1 MAKELEEN
9 NFIYDARAELIK
21 ALEVANKEN
30 DKLNLLVEQLT
41 FQQQHQ
47 EIIDKSQ
54 KKESDK
60 PRQKEN
66 KERMSITNQSVQNYF
81 AKIKNSQKTKEE

>member
-30 DKLNLLVEQLT
+30 DKLNLLVE
-41 FQQQHQ
+41 
-47 EIIDKSQ
+47 
-54 KKESDK
+54 
-60 PRQKEN
+60 
-66 KERMSITNQSVQNYF
+66 
-81 AKIKNSQKTKEE
+81 